1 MYFKTQYKKSFCII
15 FFPNLMLNSNVRKKY
30 IVNFFSAKIQKRIK
44 TNQACIY
51 ASLF

>member
-1 MYFKTQYKKSFCII
+1 MYE
-15 FFPNLMLNSNVRKKY
+15 KKY